1 MSFLTANGSRDSHA
15 ITLADGNH
23 NGSRKAG
30 TPYQTITWG
39 GIRRLM
45 DAPTA
50 VEKDDAPFV
59 ILSTYNDHDGR
70 SFDAQRV
77 RGIYGGLA
85 VDIDEGDPSIE
96 EVISAVQAVV
106 GAVGLEVYSSS
117 SAAADNRKWRVLIP
131 LAAPLAGSEY
141 VEHQEALFS
150 LLGKHGLHCDSA
162 LARTGQAIYLPNVP
176 EGRRDDHGRPLFYV
190 CRHVDGPALELG
202 PKSAIVDAVEHN
214 REQHA
219 RLKAEAAEAAEERA
233 AKRSR
238 YAPAGDDTSPID
250 QFNEN
255 HDIGSLLLRY
265 GFDRREGGQRDHYRH
280 PGLGNSGSYSMED
293 MGGHWVCM
301 SDWAKGC
308 KLGGT
313 SRSGFQFGDAFD
325 LFAYFEHGNDRKAA
339 VRAYG
344 AELRERLQ
352 GAAVKATP
360 PTSPRPATADELAG
374 VGVMPTADNTA
385 AGAAAPY
392 DNGVITFD
400 QCVEEYL
407 AALDDAVLPTGFRPF
422 DDATDGGLP
431 VGELTGLCAPPGAG
445 KSALALQLV
454 IGAMIHDAGLRALWC
469 LGEMTP
475 RILVRRA
482 ACVGTAILGDG
493 VLTMKDTKRRTAEAR
508 AAAESMRELV
518 GGGRL
523 SVLKPVL
530 TVSRIAEAITATQA
544 RLVVIDY
551 LQLMTGAGHDRI
563 GEMEDRVAQLTALAN
578 TTETAIVV
586 VSSMS
591 KAAIGNGAKI
601 GTIGKGSGQID
612 YAMSF
617 VFLGEPDEEAI
628 KAKDT
633 IYDVKWH
640 CTKSRNE
647 ARHDFLSRFDGSRQ
661 FYTQAVE
668 EYEEFATFGINGGRS

>member
-1 MSFLTANGSRDSHA
+1 MD
-15 ITLADGNH
+15 
-23 NGSRKAG
+23 AG
-30 TPYQTITWG
+30 EVESVG
-39 GIRRLM
+39 RIRR
-45 DAPTA
+45 DR
-50 VEKDDAPFV
+50 D
-59 ILSTYNDHDGR
+59 R
-70 SFDAQRV
+70 S
-77 RGIYGGLA
+77 
-85 VDIDEGDPSIE
+85 
-96 EVISAVQAVV
+96 
-106 GAVGLEVYSSS
+106 
-117 SAAADNRKWRVLIP
+117 DNGVSM
-131 LAAPLAGSEY
+131 A
-141 VEHQEALFS
+141 
-150 LLGKHGLHCDSA
+150 
-162 LARTGQAIYLPNVP
+162 T
-176 EGRRDDHGRPLFYV
+176 
-190 CRHVDGPALELG
+190 
-202 PKSAIVDAVEHN
+202 
-214 REQHA
+214 
-219 RLKAEAAEAAEERA
+219 RLK
-233 AKRSR
+233 
-238 YAPAGDDTSPID
+238 
-250 QFNEN
+250 
-255 HDIGSLLLRY
+255 
-265 GFDRREGGQRDHYRH
+265 
-280 PGLGNSGSYSMED
+280 
-293 MGGHWVCM
+293 
-301 SDWAKGC
+301 
-308 KLGGT
+308 
-313 SRSGFQFGDAFD
+313 
-325 LFAYFEHGNDRKAA
+325 
-339 VRAYG
+339 
-344 AELRERLQ
+344 
-352 GAAVKATP
+352 KATP
-360 PTSPRPATADELAG
+360 PASVEAIPATLRQIPRWIVWDYVDYNDGKKPRKVPITPGRDHGLNYNTASAWRPFDAVLEEAGRRGGLGIGFVFSDDDDLVGVDLDNAMDDAGNLKPWAQEIVGTFPTWAESSPSGTGVHIIGRAERIAGTTRVTLSESEAVERYSQGRWFTFSGGSLNDEPVADIREAMAWLDGRHFRPAATAPRTAAIVDRCGVDVDLDIELARVCLDNIAHSRACNGDDWRKVGMALKATSEQLAGDWLSFSQRWPEYDEAECRDRWARFAPSEVSLGTLVFMATTDSGKDGSALRREAATRLGRTATTLPERVPRPATADELAA
-374 VGVMPTADNTA
+374 VGVMTTADTTDA
-385 AGAAAPY
+385 KTAAPY

-454 IGAMIHDAGLRALWC
+454 IGAMIHDASLRALWC

-493 VLTMKDTKRRTAEAR
+493 ELTMKDAKRRTTEAR

-523 SVLKPVL
+523 SVLKPAL

-668 EYEEFATFGINGGRS
+668 EYEAFATFGINGGRS